1 MGKETIGLGLK
12 LLGALVVIFALHFA
26 AFTFTDFGQSFVDL
40 GYSLV
45 GFYGFEFLFSIGIL
59 LSMVGIKTSMPNSLG
74 YVFLGFITVRLLA
87 SYLFVRE
94 GLDSENVDELFKYN
108 FLIVVLIYL
117 GGDAFVAYHILNK
130 KVS

>member
-1 MGKETIGLGLK
+1 MDKETIGLGLK
-12 LLGALVVIFALHFA
+12 LLGGLVVVFILHFA
-26 AFTFTDFGQSFVDL
+26 LFSFTDFGQSFVEL
-40 GYSLV
+40 GYSLI
-45 GFYGFEFLFSIGIL
+45 GIYGFEFLFSIGML
-59 LSMVGIKTSMPNSLG
+59 LAMSGIKSSMPNNLG

>member
-1 MGKETIGLGLK
+1 MDKETIGLGLK
-12 LLGALVVIFALHFA
+12 LLGALVVIFALHFV

-59 LSMVGIKTSMPNSLG
+59 LAMVGIKTSMPNSLG